1 MKNIFKKI
9 FTGSVEIK
17 LPYFTLNLPDLWIPA
32 VAAVISVISFI
43 IFYRLDTIVAYND
56 ARAHMNMARL
66 VVDNLK
72 PGLAQIGSVWLPLDH
87 LLKLTLVWNDFLW
100 QSGLAGSVWSM
111 LSYVATVYVVYLFI
125 KHALKS
131 KVTAL
136 LGTLL
141 FATNLNVLYMQSTP
155 MTELLLLLFFTTASY
170 SFYKWTE
177 NKKTINLILPSF
189 WVFLATLTRYDGWFL
204 LAMMLGA
211 LFVITFKE
219 FLKNKSV
226 SFGKRTGKFITT
238 LEGRLILFG
247 VLGGLGIVAWVIWNL
262 LIFNDPLYFAYGPY
276 SAHAQQA
283 KIEAAGS
290 LISKHD
296 VLLSL
301 KIYWL
306 AMVDNIGFVPMIL
319 ASIGLAFYAYS
330 KRVKDHAI
338 AAYTLLSPFA
348 FHVISLILG
357 FSILVVP
364 ELGVKIT
371 QEASAS
377 WFNVRYGLMMLPA
390 VAFFASYLVRK
401 SLLLKFVLLAVIVL
415 QFHSFYASNNIITLT
430 DGVIGTSSLN
440 VKDVR
445 DYLIKNAKD
454 REGLILT
461 SIAFNNALAFSTG
474 IKLDRFIHE
483 GTGDYWTNALT
494 DPRREAKWIVMAN
507 GDVGDQVY
515 ESLVKKN
522 NNEFLRHYTLAYR
535 GKHTNVYVRKDDP
548 KDFVVS
554 EGGSFS
560 LNNRDFKFIGVNS
573 YDLAYRSEEE
583 IDQTMRLAS
592 QNGIKVIRFWAF
604 GEGREDG
611 FQPTEGKYNQEKLQ
625 KLAYIVDRAD
635 KYNLK
640 LIVTLSNYWSDYGG
654 VPQYLDW
661 QGLPSDTNKDFDAFY
676 TNEKI
681 QNVFKNYL
689 KTVITYESPIN
700 QRPLSKQSAIMAWEV
715 MNEPRSSV
723 TSKSQ
728 IVVDWMK
735 EISNY
740 TLALDPNHIVT
751 LGTEGFTPI
760 YNTGDT
766 GPFLADVGDIA
777 PGALP
782 TAHYYVQYEKQK
794 TSTVIKDW
802 AIQVKRNNNKPLII
816 GEVGFDKLDD
826 EGKSTNRELKMQEF
840 LDSVLKE
847 RIDGVVL
854 WNWALK
860 EDDSFGIS
868 PLDKKDEKVL
878 KIIKNYS
885 ESISR

>member
-1 MKNIFKKI
+1 MKNLLKKI
-9 FTGSVEIK
+9 FVGNIEIK
-17 LPYFTLNLPDLWIPA
+17 LPYITINLPDLWVPLL
-32 VAAVISVISFI
+32 AAILSIISYLVFLK
-43 IFYRLDTIVAYND
+43 LDTVVAYND

-87 LLKLTLVWNDFLW
+87 LLKLTLVWNDSLW
-100 QSGLAGSVWSM
+100 QSGFAGSIWSM
-111 LSYVATVYVVYLFI
+111 LSYIATVYVVYLFI
-125 KHALKS
+125 KHALKG
-131 KVTAL
+131 KITAL

-155 MTELLLLLFFTTASY
+155 MTELLLLLFFTSASY

-177 NKKTINLILPSF
+177 DKKTINLILPSF

-204 LAMMLGA
+204 LFAMLGTLSLISYKDA
-211 LFVITFKE
+211 ILYSKESFK
-219 FLKNKSV
+219 
-226 SFGKRTGKFITT
+226 KRLGGLIRL

-247 VLGGLGIVAWVIWNL
+247 VLGGLGIVAWLIWNL

-290 LISKHD
+290 LVSKYD

-306 AMVDNIGFVPMIL
+306 AMVDNIGFVPMVL
-319 ASIGLAFYAYS
+319 SVIGLAFYALRE
-330 KRVKDHAI
+330 KLKDGAL
-338 AAYTLLSPFA
+338 AVYTLLSPFA

-357 FSILVVP
+357 FSILIVP

-377 WFNVRYGLMMLPA
+377 WFNVRYGLMILPA
-390 VAFFASYLVRK
+390 VAFFASYIVRK
-401 SLLLKFVLLAVIVL
+401 SALLKVLLLVIIML
-415 QFHSFYASNNIITLT
+415 QFQSFYVGKNIITLT
-430 DGVIGTSSLN
+430 DGVSGTSSLN

-445 DYLIKNAKD
+445 DHLIATAKD

-474 IKLDRFIHE
+474 IPMKRFIHE

-494 DPRREAKWIVMAN
+494 DPRRQAKWIVMAN

-522 NNEFLRHYTLAYR
+522 KSAFLTHYTLSFR
-535 GKHTNVYVRKDDP
+535 GKHTNVYVRKEDP
-548 KDFVVS
+548 KDFVVLD
-554 EGGSFS
+554 GSSLS
-560 LNNRDFKFIGVNS
+560 LNNKEFKFIGVNS

-583 IDQTMRLAS
+583 IDTTMKLAS
-592 QNGIKVIRFWAF
+592 QNGIKVMRFWAF
-604 GEGREDG
+604 GEGTEDG
-611 FQPTEGKYNQEKLQ
+611 FQPQPGVYNEDKLQ
-625 KLAYIVDRAD
+625 KLAYIVDRAE
-635 KYNLK
+635 KYDIK
-640 LIVTLSNYWSDYGG
+640 LIITLSNYWADYGG
-654 VPQYLDW
+654 VPQYLAW
-661 QGLPSDTNKDFDAFY
+661 NNLPNSTNSNFDAFF
-676 TNEKI
+676 TDK
-681 QNVFKNYL
+681 NVQKNFQDYI
-689 KTVITYESPIN
+689 KHVITFKSQFN
-700 QRPLSKQSAIMAWEV
+700 DRPLSRQPSIMAWEL
-715 MNEPRSSV
+715 MNEPRSST
-723 TSKSQ
+723 TSKTET
-728 IVVDWMK
+728 VTNWMK
-735 EISNY
+735 QTSEFIYS
-740 TLALDPNHIVT
+740 LDSNHIIT

-760 YNTGDT
+760 YNTGDA
-766 GPFLADVGDIA
+766 GPFLSDIGDIA

-794 TSTVIKDW
+794 TATVIKDW
-802 AIQVKRNNNKPLII
+802 AIQVRRNNNKPLII
-816 GEVGFDKLDD
+816 GEVGFSKSDD
-826 EGKSTNRELKMQEF
+826 NGNRVNRELELSEF
-840 LDSVLKE
+840 LNSVKKE
-847 RIDGVVL
+847 GIDGVVL

-868 PLDKKDEKVL
+868 PLDKNDSQII
-878 KIIKNYS
+878 KIIKDYS
-885 ESISR
+885 LSVTK